1 MFTSLT
7 EKAVNYLIYKN
18 VIDNDNL
25 EIYQYGL
32 GQIFSTT
39 LNILTTLL
47 LGIIFGEIY
56 QSLIF
61 VFAFMILRTYSGG
74 YHAKT
79 PIRCY
84 FLTTISIA
92 AGLSAMKF
100 IVINRFIYLG
110 LLILSSLIIITLSP
124 IGTANKPLDEIE
136 KIIYRKKTI
145 IVWSVETCVA
155 IVFIILDITEIHI
168 AITLAQVI
176 ISIALIFGNLQC
188 GNLWRNYK

>member
-7 EKAVNYLIYKN
+7 EKAVNYLLYKN
-18 VIDNDNL
+18 VIDNDHQ
-25 EIYQYGL
+25 EIYRYGL

-100 IVINRFIYLG
+100 ILINRFICLG

-124 IGTANKPLDEIE
+124 IGAANKPLDEIE
-136 KIIYRKKTI
+136 KIIYKKKTI
-145 IVWSVETCVA
+145 IVWCIESCVA
-155 IVFIILDITEIHI
+155 LLFIVFNTTEIHSSI
-168 AITLAQVI
+168 VLAQTLV
-176 ISIALIFGNLQC
+176 SIALISGKVQTGNF
-188 GNLWRNYK
+188 K

>member
-18 VIDNDNL
+18 VIDNDHQ
-25 EIYQYGL
+25 EIYRYGL

-74 YHAKT
+74 YDAKT

-145 IVWSVETCVA
+145 IVWCIETCVA
-155 IVFIILDITEIHI
+155 LLFIVFNNTEIHSSI
-168 AITLAQVI
+168 VLAQTLV
-176 ISIALIFGNLQC
+176 SIALISGKVQT
-188 GNLWRNYK
+188 RNF

>member
-18 VIDNDNL
+18 VIDNDHQ
-25 EIYQYGL
+25 EIYRYGL

-100 IVINRFIYLG
+100 ILINKFIYLG

-136 KIIYRKKTI
+136 KIIYKKKTI
-145 IVWSVETCVA
+145 IVWCIESCVA
-155 IVFIILDITEIHI
+155 LLFIVFNTTEIHSSI
-168 AITLAQVI
+168 VLAQTLV
-176 ISIALIFGNLQC
+176 SIALISGKVQTGNF
-188 GNLWRNYK
+188 K

>member
-84 FLTTISIA
+84 FFTTISIA

-145 IVWSVETCVA
+145 IVWCIETCVA
-155 IVFIILDITEIHI
+155 LLFIVFNTTEIHSSI
-168 AITLAQVI
+168 VLAQTLV
-176 ISIALIFGNLQC
+176 SIALISGKVQT
-188 GNLWRNYK
+188 RNF

>member
-18 VIDNDNL
+18 VIDNDHQ
-25 EIYQYGL
+25 EIYRYGL

-84 FLTTISIA
+84 ILTAISIA
-92 AGLSAMKF
+92 AGLSVMKF
-100 IVINRFIYLG
+100 ILINRFICLG

-124 IGTANKPLDEIE
+124 IGAANKPLDEIE
-136 KIIYRKKTI
+136 KIIYKKKTI
-145 IVWSVETCVA
+145 IVWCIESCVA
-155 IVFIILDITEIHI
+155 LLFIVFNTTEIHSSI
-168 AITLAQVI
+168 VLAQTLV
-176 ISIALIFGNLQC
+176 SIALISGKVQT
-188 GNLWRNYK
+188 RNFK

>member
-100 IVINRFIYLG
+100 ILINRFICLG

-124 IGTANKPLDEIE
+124 IGAANKPLDEIE
-136 KIIYRKKTI
+136 KIIYKKKTI
-145 IVWSVETCVA
+145 IVWCIESCVA
-155 IVFIILDITEIHI
+155 LLFIVFNTTEIHSSI
-168 AITLAQVI
+168 VLAQTLV
-176 ISIALIFGNLQC
+176 SIALISGKVQTGNF
-188 GNLWRNYK
+188 K